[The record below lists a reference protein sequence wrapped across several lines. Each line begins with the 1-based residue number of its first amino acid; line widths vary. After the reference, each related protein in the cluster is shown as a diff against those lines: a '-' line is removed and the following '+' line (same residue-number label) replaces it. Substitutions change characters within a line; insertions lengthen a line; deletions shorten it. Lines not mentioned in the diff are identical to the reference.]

1 MGTDISMPVE
11 FDWVRARS
19 QCSLNVVFKE
29 LHNSVQ
35 NDVRTMESI
44 LPPNRQVKLSVTAFD
59 RVRFSVVREG
69 DDSFSDS
76 VNFTLANGA
85 IIAEDD
91 DKTFQHIA
99 TLTLNNE
106 GKCKLTVGND
116 ELDQWQFRRKALEKL
131 FFAPRRS

>member
-1 MGTDISMPVE
+1 MGTTISMPVD

-35 NDVRTMESI
+35 NDVRVMELI
-44 LPPNRQVKLSVTAFD
+44 LPPSSQVKLSVTAFD
-59 RVRFSVVREG
+59 RVRFSVVREVDG
-69 DDSFSDS
+69 SFPDS

-91 DKTFQHIA
+91 ENTFRHTA

-116 ELDQWQFRRKALEKL
+116 ELDQWQFRRMALEKL
-131 FFAPRRS
+131 FFAPRKS